1 MNGRGGGGGVSPS
14 SRRLASTALAI
25 AGSALALLGGIALYT
40 REEVFDS
47 DGFADNAAEA
57 LKDRDISEAL
67 ADPIT
72 DQAIDKGPDVLIN
85 VRPLLLTA
93 PRGCW
98 RAPPSARCSE
108 RGRASCTRRGGER
121 LRLPAAAGEAVRA
134 ASGGAAETSSRST
147 TTTAETWSTFPRS

>member
-1 MNGRGGGGGVSPS
+1 VSPS

-93 PRGCW
+93 TEGVLESTPFRSVFRKG
-98 RAPPSARCSE
+98 ARKLHK
-108 RGRASCTRRGGER
+108 ARR
-121 LRLPAAAGEAVRA
+121 
-134 ASGGAAETSSRST
+134 
-147 TTTAETWSTFPRS
+147 